1 MRIQGCRSQGI
12 DQGNQSI
19 EQYLVSSD
27 CIYTIEKNQRR
38 GGKMGVD
45 TTRYLQIHFAL
56 SKPIKPTWV
65 ETYQVM
71 MDPAAVYPH
80 VLETSCHT
88 AITLPAHTGSSP
100 SSRPAW
106 SHTVQEAS
114 SDQSLLQSGRRARAK
129 ACRTRAKSRIA
140 PCTWSRVTAETG
152 WEQREQGA
160 LGAVWREG
168 SRSLPDTD
176 GFTAPTW
183 SPGAAC
189 TIKQ

>member
-1 MRIQGCRSQGI
+1 MRTQGCRSQRI

-19 EQYLVSSD
+19 EQSLVSSD
-27 CIYTIEKNQRR
+27 CIYTIEKNQHR

-65 ETYQVM
+65 ETYQVT
-71 MDPAAVYPH
+71 MDPAALYPH

-88 AITLPAHTGSSP
+88 EITLPAHTGT

-106 SHTVQEAS
+106 SHLVQEES

-140 PCTWSRVTAETG
+140 PRTRSQVTAETG
-152 WEQREQGA
+152 WEQHEQGA
-160 LGAVWREG
+160 LGAV
-168 SRSLPDTD
+168 
-176 GFTAPTW
+176 
-183 SPGAAC
+183 
-189 TIKQ
+189 